1 MAVCVK
7 CGEVKGIHE
16 VDGKLYC
23 NGCYQLLD
31 RAVRDG
37 SKSVSDEPGLESGPG
52 KESMLLK
59 AAKEELSEDQR
70 KMFDQ
75 EYEQNSKSMAATY
88 LLWFLFG
95 FIGIHKFYVRKTGMG
110 VLYIFTGGLF
120 VIGWLID
127 IFIILTQVRQVNDT
141 IAKDMILKIKMLIK
155 NKTKE

>member
-1 MAVCVK
+1 MTVCVK
-7 CGEVKGIHE
+7 CGEVKGVHE

-37 SKSVSDEPGLESGPG
+37 SKSVSAEPS
-52 KESMLLK
+52 KESMVLK
-59 AAKEELSEDQR
+59 AAKEELSEDQL

-75 EYEQNSKSMAATY
+75 EYEQNSKSLLATY

-127 IFIILTQVRQVNDT
+127 IFIIPSQVRQVNDT
-141 IAKDMILKIKMLIK
+141 IAKEKILEIKTL
-155 NKTKE
+155 TK